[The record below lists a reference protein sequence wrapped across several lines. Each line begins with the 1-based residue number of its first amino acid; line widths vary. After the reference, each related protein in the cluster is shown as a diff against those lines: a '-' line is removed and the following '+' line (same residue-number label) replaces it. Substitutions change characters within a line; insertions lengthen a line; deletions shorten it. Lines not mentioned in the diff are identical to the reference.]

1 VIPKT
6 REGGIVMNGFER
18 FAETAAHHVI
28 ADLQRASDFQAAIIG
43 MAGHDLR
50 QPLQIIQGTYELL
63 RTRCGM
69 SEQVWLDRGEQAIGR
84 LTDQLDCLL
93 GAIRFYESAKTLEM
107 MPVAL
112 APLFWQVC
120 NENEDLALR
129 KGIDLRACSTE
140 ARVMSNP
147 VLLGSILRN
156 LVTNAVKYTEPGGRV
171 LIGCRRSSGD
181 VRIDVCD
188 TGIGIRPEYL
198 RRIFDAFAR
207 VDSGRC
213 EGLGMGLFVVR
224 RAAELLAHRTEISST
239 VSRGSRFSVFAPRF

>member
-1 VIPKT
+1 
-6 REGGIVMNGFER
+6 MSSFER
-18 FAETAAHHVI
+18 FAGTPASHMV

-63 RTRCGM
+63 RARCGM

-93 GAIRFYESAKTLEM
+93 GAIRLYESAKTLQM
-107 MPVAL
+107 TPVAL

-120 NENEDLALR
+120 NENEDSALR
-129 KGIDLRACSTE
+129 RGVELRACSTE

-156 LVTNAVKYTEPGGRV
+156 LVTNAVKYTEAGGRV
-171 LIGCRRSSGD
+171 LIGCRRSGSD
-181 VRIDVCD
+181 VRMDVCD

-224 RAAELLAHRTEISST
+224 RAAELLAHRIEISST
-239 VSRGSRFSVFAPRF
+239 VSQGSRFSVFAPRFR